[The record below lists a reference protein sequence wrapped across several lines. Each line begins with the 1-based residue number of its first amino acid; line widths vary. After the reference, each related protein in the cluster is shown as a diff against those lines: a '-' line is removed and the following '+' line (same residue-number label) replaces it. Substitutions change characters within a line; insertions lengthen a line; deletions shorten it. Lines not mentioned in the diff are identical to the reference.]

1 MYTINQ
7 LKSIVDKFFHTKT
20 TIIGNDWIKTNCPFA
35 QYTHA
40 KRSDSNPSFGL
51 SIQGGYNCFSC
62 GKKGTLWNLA
72 ADLANY
78 THIYNFKLEQYIRNL
93 NKTHNNSKTIDTVKY
108 LDKSILKVLKPAKPV
123 YNLTNKDIEKWN
135 IKYYPMLND
144 IVYPLMDY
152 EKNLLALI
160 NKHKTITSFKLK
172 TMGFLFGEQFTH
184 NTETVILVE
193 GLRDTVFLQRY
204 NLPVLGT
211 LGNPSEGQLKKLR
224 EVKNV
229 ILFFDNDESGFQFK
243 KKAIDVLLGY
253 VNLKEVTNYYGVKDG
268 AEAVE
273 KGKLLNIIKSIKGV
287 F

>member
-1 MYTINQ
+1 MLPLYQVTLPPTPASSAYCSESLTI
-7 LKSIVDKFFHTKT
+7 
-20 TIIGNDWIKTNCPFA
+20 
-35 QYTHA
+35 
-40 KRSDSNPSFGL
+40 
-51 SIQGGYNCFSC
+51 FS
-62 GKKGTLWNLA
+62 
-72 ADLANY
+72 
-78 THIYNFKLEQYIRNL
+78 KLG
-93 NKTHNNSKTIDTVKY
+93 D
-108 LDKSILKVLKPAKPV
+108 
-123 YNLTNKDIEKWN
+123 
-135 IKYYPMLND
+135 
-144 IVYPLMDY
+144 
-152 EKNLLALI
+152 
-160 NKHKTITSFKLK
+160 TITSFKLK